1 MNGTL
6 YLNPRQAS
14 DREPTAWEN
23 EFADVIEAAFASG
36 VRELDALVAALALSR
51 VRPREGG
58 PGRSNA
64 SPARWPN
71 WARDDASGRH
81 RRAAVPRTRLA

>member
-1 MNGTL
+1 MRGTL

-14 DREPTAWEN
+14 SCEATAWEN

-36 VRELDALVAALALSR
+36 VRELDALVAALGASR

-58 PGRSNA
+58 VWTVERFTSTIAELGA
-64 SPARWPN
+64 
-71 WARDDASGRH
+71 
-81 RRAAVPRTRLA
+81 

>member
-1 MNGTL
+1 MSGTL

-36 VRELDALVAALALSR
+36 VCELDALVAALALSR

-58 PGRSNA
+58 AWTIERFTGTIAELSA
-64 SPARWPN
+64 
-71 WARDDASGRH
+71 
-81 RRAAVPRTRLA
+81 